1 VKFSRACPSCGAST
15 ISVLGLMLWRVRCRA
30 CQATV
35 GTHPAWRLP
44 VLSMEMMAW
53 VLSLNWLYPAHGR
66 LGLALSLVIWAA
78 IDLAA
83 DCLVPLVARKR

>member
-1 VKFSRACPSCGAST
+1 
-15 ISVLGLMLWRVRCRA
+15 MLWRVSCRA